1 LTQIKRNGQ
10 FSKILTI
17 IVLISIFLIPNFIY
31 ADLVPLVRC
40 GGAGQP
46 ACQICHLFDMLDRI
60 VDFILLFIV
69 FPIATL
75 LLIVGGGML
84 IISSGDTNKINQGK
98 SILVSTIIGLLII
111 LSSWLIIN
119 TFMTTIGVAT
129 WTGLGEGWWIIDC
142 PE

>member
-1 LTQIKRNGQ
+1 
-10 FSKILTI
+10 
-17 IVLISIFLIPNFIY
+17 
-31 ADLVPLVRC
+31 
-40 GGAGQP
+40 
-46 ACQICHLFDMLDRI
+46 M
-60 VDFILLFIV
+60 LFIV